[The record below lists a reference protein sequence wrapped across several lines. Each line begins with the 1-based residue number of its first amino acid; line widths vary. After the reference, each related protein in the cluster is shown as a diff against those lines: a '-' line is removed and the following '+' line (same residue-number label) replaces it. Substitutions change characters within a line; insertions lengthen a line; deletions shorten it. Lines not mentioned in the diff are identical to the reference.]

1 MSIELMMLPNDL
13 IFCCPLLLLSIFP
26 SIMVFSNA
34 SAFHIRWP
42 KYWSFN
48 FNISLPM
55 NSQGWFPLRLN
66 SLISLLSKR
75 LSRLFSSITIESII
89 FFFFWCSGIFM
100 VQLSHSYITSGK
112 IIALTTWTFVDSDIS
127 AFYTD
132 SILLPVIAILI
143 FYTSSWFSLQR
154 LYISRNLSI
163 FSWVSILLAYNCS

>member
-1 MSIELMMLPNDL
+1 MSIDLMMLPNDL

-89 FFFFWCSGIFM
+89 FFFFLVLRHLYGPALTFIYYFWKN
-100 VQLSHSYITSGK
+100 HSFDYMDLCWQWYICFLYWLNIITSNCYTHILYFFLIQSSK
-112 IIALTTWTFVDSDIS
+112 IVHL
-127 AFYTD
+127 
-132 SILLPVIAILI
+132 
-143 FYTSSWFSLQR
+143 
-154 LYISRNLSI
+154 
-163 FSWVSILLAYNCS
+163 